1 MQEHEDNSK
10 TPWRVQPIK
19 SGLGTQGTKSDE
31 NQSQDRDFFKIQ
43 PNPEISITMSN
54 GKQEVRERFNNTKRD
69 GCSSRVSDF
78 KVRDFLRPNIF
89 LDFFKDLISNIVIS
103 HVLRH
108 CGLQNAEYLC
118 MCGPK
123 PVGCEDVFSSDF
135 KQVCLGRGELQGLRE
150 FLVCVPVL
158 VLLCLGKS

>member
-1 MQEHEDNSK
+1 MDVAQGFRLQSK
-10 TPWRVQPIK
+10 RFSQ
-19 SGLGTQGTKSDE
+19 TKYIFGFCI
-31 NQSQDRDFFKIQ
+31 DF
-43 PNPEISITMSN
+43 
-54 GKQEVRERFNNTKRD
+54 
-69 GCSSRVSDF
+69 
-78 KVRDFLRPNIF
+78 
-89 LDFFKDLISNIVIS
+89 ISNIVIS

-150 FLVCVPVL
+150 FLVCQ
-158 VLLCLGKS
+158 C